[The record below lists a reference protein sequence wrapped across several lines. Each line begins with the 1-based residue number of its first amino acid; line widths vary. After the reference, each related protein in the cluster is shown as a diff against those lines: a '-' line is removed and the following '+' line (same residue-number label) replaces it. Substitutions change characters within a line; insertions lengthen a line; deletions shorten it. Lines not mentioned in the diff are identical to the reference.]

1 MKRSSPSR
9 SISSSSGIGARI
21 AQIRQQTTQT
31 QFAATLGIHKNT
43 LIRYEQEKR
52 HPDSAFLVRIC
63 TQYGV
68 DPNWLLSGQSKRSAH
83 LIDSSRL
90 LNDYVFLPLRYSEA
104 TELDE
109 QESLAI
115 KKSWIHSQL
124 QVEPEDLKLF
134 SVEGESMKP
143 TLYPGDVILLNL
155 HETIAQKG
163 IYALQM
169 EEILVIK
176 RLQRLSE
183 NRIKVISDNPLYES
197 WETNLEDPSQKLT
210 IVGRVVFVCRK
221 L

>member
-1 MKRSSPSR
+1 MKSSSPSR
-9 SISSSSGIGARI
+9 STSSSGIGARI
-21 AQIRQQTTQT
+21 SQIRQQATQT
-31 QFAATLGIHKNT
+31 QFAASLGIHKNT

-52 HPDSAFLVRIC
+52 HPDSAFLVRLC
-63 TQYGV
+63 EQYAV

-83 LIDSSRL
+83 LIEESHL

-104 TELDE
+104 TESGE

-124 QVEPEDLKLF
+124 QVEPENLKLF

-143 TLYPGDVILLNL
+143 TLYPDDVILLNL
-155 HETIAQKG
+155 RETIARKG
-163 IYALQM
+163 IYAVQM
-169 EEILVIK
+169 EEVLVIK
-176 RLQRLSE
+176 RLQPVSDNIVR
-183 NRIKVISDNPLYES
+183 VISDNPLYES
-197 WETNLEDPSQKLT
+197 WEINLEDPTQKLT

>member
-1 MKRSSPSR
+1 MKSSSPSR
-9 SISSSSGIGARI
+9 STSSSGIGARI
-21 AQIRQQTTQT
+21 VQIRQQATQT
-31 QFAATLGIHKNT
+31 QFAATLEIHKNT

-52 HPDSAFLVRIC
+52 HPDSAFLVRLC
-63 TQYGV
+63 EQYGV

-83 LIDSSRL
+83 LIEGSCL
-90 LNDYVFLPLRYSEA
+90 LNDYVVLPLRYSEA
-104 TELDE
+104 TELGE

-155 HETIAQKG
+155 RDTMAQKG
-163 IYALQM
+163 IYAVQM
-169 EEILVIK
+169 EEVLVIK
-176 RLQRLSE
+176 RLQPVSDNIVR
-183 NRIKVISDNPLYES
+183 VISDNPLYES
-197 WETNLEDPSQKLT
+197 WEINLEDPTQKLA